1 MLYRTVSWQPM
12 PISIDYF
19 FFFVFRSASA
29 EVSAPA
35 LVAWNGVAGH
45 EYIPSF
51 VFFFGAPFPLA
62 LSLEALSDCGPRTAT
77 TGLLT
82 LQGARVDPPSPHQTP
97 EARTP

>member
-29 EVSAPA
+29 EVSVLA
-35 LVAWNGVAGH
+35 LVWNGVAGH

-77 TGLLT
+77 TELLT
-82 LQGARVDPPSPHQTP
+82 LQGARADPPSPHQTP